1 MIPALPNAWVIRAK
15 RWCDRQTLTLLQR
28 LGLEEMLSE
37 CYRDG
42 FAAGRA
48 SLADVH
54 MHGDSPR

>member
-1 MIPALPNAWVIRAK
+1 VIRAK